1 MPPKFYFTNA
11 WAQTLVTGF
20 ATPNASVDIEVTDGD
35 GDTVEVLQDFDIDD
49 RDGITND
56 LDIGDDDTLTLSLN
70 DVRDLSE
77 SSNQL
82 IISGD
87 VGDTVNLTGG
97 LPDSD
102 DNQTIDGE
110 VFDVF
115 TFGNAT
121 VLIEQAVQPVI

>member
-70 DVRDLSE
+70 DVRDLSG